1 MKIMN
6 LWTALAR
13 FASFETPRLICRP
26 IRFDDAP
33 AFFTISSNPQNARY
47 ILPPGLDRA
56 TSDQLLVETFMRQ
69 PLGVWALTLKP
80 SDQLIGLLRFERL
93 DGGNGRA
100 EVAYVL
106 NQPHWGQGLM
116 TEAVKTLTFLAFQE
130 FGLKELSIIC
140 HLDNLASQKVAQ
152 KAGYLLKKRYRGRD
166 RYQKTIT
173 DYLSYQLTRRHY
185 RYE

>member
-1 MKIMN
+1 MN
-6 LWTALAR
+6 LWTALAAY
-13 FASFETPRLICRP
+13 ASFETPRLQARP
-26 IRFDDAP
+26 VRFEDAA
-33 AFFTISSNPQNARY
+33 AFHGLIANPLNARY
-47 ILPPGLDRA
+47 SLPYTPDRA

-69 PLGVWALTLKP
+69 PLGIWALTLKP
-80 SDQLIGLLRFERL
+80 SDQLIGLLRFEHL
-93 DGGNGRA
+93 DVGNGRA
-100 EVAYVL
+100 ELAYIL
-106 NQPHWGQGLM
+106 SQDYWGKGYM

-152 KAGYLLKKRYRGRD
+152 KAGYQLKKRYRGRD

-173 DYLSYQLTRRHY
+173 DYLSYHLTRRAY